1 MTVDDPSDQI
11 SESLEDRNMLKELLG
26 QNSTSNENIL
36 QK

>member
-11 SESLEDRNMLKELLG
+11 SESLEDRNMLKELLD